1 MTSAE
6 ELSGN
11 PNEAA
16 HSNADSGI
24 SAGSAAAVEM
34 VQMPNVSNYIPTRIE
49 RCLQSVV
56 LGTFHK

>member
-24 SAGSAAAVEM
+24 SAGSAAVEM
-34 VQMPNVSNYIPTRIE
+34 VQLPNVSNYIPTRIE